1 MNRILWSIVI
11 GIATTVSAVKAD
23 GLGPCAQAASDFGDQ
38 LAQRPVAKKLLS
50 MQQSG
55 DDPTAIQDYINMIQ
69 EAQKEGYTSLDDVA
83 TFVVIAGAQ
92 CEYQLGATPKHPP
105 GFDNPT
111 PAPIPASEQAD
122 LKALESSVPAAS
134 MAVKITSNRWTPDKA
149 LIATGTLTNTS
160 AVPVTVTK
168 VVATGF
174 DGNQNLVAVAH
185 GLPGDGSFTIAN
197 AEIAPGATVIFKV
210 ALSDEKKVIRF
221 VTATPYIAQP

>member
-1 MNRILWSIVI
+1 MKNSDRAAAFRRTRRALD
-11 GIATTVSAVKAD
+11 AVNA
-23 GLGPCAQAASDFGDQ
+23 
-38 LAQRPVAKKLLS
+38 LAQV
-50 MQQSG
+50 QEQSAFATG
-55 DDPTAIQDYINMIQ
+55 GRTADFWRQS
-69 EAQKEGYTSLDDVA
+69 QKCPDLRGL
-83 TFVVIAGAQ
+83 
-92 CEYQLGATPKHPP
+92 LGATPKHPP

-168 VVATGF
+168 MVATGF

-210 ALSDEKKVIRF
+210 ALSDEKKSSVS
-221 VTATPYIAQP
+221 